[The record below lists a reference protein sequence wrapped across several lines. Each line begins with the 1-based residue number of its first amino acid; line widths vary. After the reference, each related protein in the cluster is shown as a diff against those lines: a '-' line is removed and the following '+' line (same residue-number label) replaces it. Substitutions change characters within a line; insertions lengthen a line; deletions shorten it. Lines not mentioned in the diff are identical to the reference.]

1 MANYTVGL
9 ITKNKIIN
17 SAKELIYK
25 KGIKETTI
33 KEICKYAEIAQPLFF
48 HYFKNKQELAL
59 IIFGWINN
67 LLADKVNT
75 LIKKDFQEEK
85 SFTFKMLLY
94 NGFIYK
100 FSSADPNVKRFYY
113 EIFEINPGIVI
124 SERNRSSNKFF
135 LKKLNNSCDERTIE
149 KFDISMASWV
159 CASYFW
165 NISPQKIMT
174 EDEFLH
180 FLLHFP
186 LTAFAD
192 NLVDEDLIDNVIS
205 EIDKYCID
213 VGEIFLMKYE

>member
-17 SAKELIYK
+17 SAKDLIYK

-33 KEICKYAEIAQPLFF
+33 KEICEHAEIAQPLFF

-59 IIFGWINN
+59 IIFGWLNN
-67 LLADKVNT
+67 LLTDKVNS
-75 LIKKDFQEEK
+75 LLNKKFQEKK

-94 NGFIYK
+94 NSFIYK

-124 SERNRSSNKFF
+124 SERNRSSNEFF
-135 LKKLNNSCDERTIE
+135 IKKISSSCDEKTIE
-149 KFDISMASWV
+149 RFNISMASWV

-165 NISPQKIMT
+165 NISPQKTMT

-180 FLLHFP
+180 FLLRFP
-186 LTAFAD
+186 LTAFD
-192 NLVDEDLIDNVIS
+192 NKPVDENLIDNVIS
-205 EIDKYCID
+205 EIDKHYID